1 MTDDNKTDTIA
12 LRSLDRKNRYYLRDK
27 TGQLNG
33 LALTTPVLMLEG
45 LPSVEGVTANIAINR
60 FLHEV
65 KGGGYAFIESTF
77 FNIEQTAIATNT
89 SLNNEI
95 ATRIASD
102 TTLTNNINAE
112 ILTRTNTD
120 TTLTN
125 NLNAEI
131 AARIAADSTI
141 TTSVTTETNTRI
153 AADDALN
160 SLIVSLTTR
169 VVTLDAQMANLRGKA

>member
-12 LRSLDRKNRYYLRDK
+12 LWSLDRKSRYYLRDK

-45 LPSVEGVTANIAINR
+45 PANGSGIVGNIAINR
-60 FLHEV
+60 FLHEI
-65 KGGGYAFIESTF
+65 KGGGYNFIDNTIY
-77 FNIEQTAIATNT
+77 NIEQTAIATNT

-102 TTLTNNINAE
+102 TTLTNSINAE
-112 ILTRTNTD
+112 ILARTNAD

-141 TTSVTTETNTRI
+141 STSVTTETNARI

-169 VVTLDAQMANLRGKA
+169 VATLEAQMANLRGKA